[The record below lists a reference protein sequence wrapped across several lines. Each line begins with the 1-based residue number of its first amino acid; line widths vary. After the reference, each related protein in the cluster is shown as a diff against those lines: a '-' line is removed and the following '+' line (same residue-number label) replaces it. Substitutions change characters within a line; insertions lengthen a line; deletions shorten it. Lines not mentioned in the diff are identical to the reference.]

1 MKQKIVL
8 VILVLILLA
17 PSTVIA
23 QQKISQQTI
32 NDMFYA
38 VGVLQHRGLDEYLVH
53 RGIDA
58 KYKPQF
64 VQGAKE
70 GVSGKQYGSKSA
82 QYTPAR
88 KAYDY
93 GKEIGIDMRSQWIKR
108 LETDLYGKECVG
120 SKRENHLK
128 QLANGFVD
136 ACNYKMRMGYLEAE
150 QVFEKNSRAIKAER
164 ISVGFA
170 DNKLAGKK
178 FLAENKQKPEVIEL
192 ASGVQYKILKKG
204 SGRIPRSTSKV
215 KVHYEGRTID
225 GNVFDS
231 SYNRGE
237 AAIFTA
243 NQVIKGW
250 TEILEIM
257 PVNSVWEIYIPA
269 ELACGERKAGHIE
282 PFSALIFKVELL
294 GIEEY

>member
-1 MKQKIVL
+1 MKQKI
-8 VILVLILLA
+8 ILVTLLLSLLV
-17 PSTVIA
+17 PNIVIA
-23 QQKISQQTI
+23 QQKISQQAI

-70 GVSGKQYGSKSA
+70 GVSGKQYGPKPA

-88 KAYDY
+88 KAYDF
-93 GKEIGIDMRSQWIKR
+93 GKEIGIYLRTQCIKGV
-108 LETDLYGKECVG
+108 ETEVFGKECIG
-120 SKRENHLK
+120 TKRETHLK

-136 ACNYKMRMGYLEAE
+136 ACNYDMRMGYLEAE
-150 QVFEKNSRAIKAER
+150 KIFEKNSRAIKAER
-164 ISVGFA
+164 LSVEFA
-170 DNKLAGKK
+170 DNKLAGEK

-237 AAIFTA
+237 ATVFTA

-269 ELACGERKAGHIE
+269 ELAYGERKAGDIK